1 MIRGFMRRHS
11 RRRLKPSAKHNSSPL
26 KGLLKTVLNPF
37 SGFAFYNSLGFEPQ
51 VNDASFVISCAVL
64 MFTLSACSLRM
75 DSSSVADT
83 SPTLPLP
90 TPVVIPNVTPTPPLD
105 SVTANVRRIF
115 AVSQVMGNR
124 PDVFSK
130 VGDSITVSENFL
142 IPIGEGKYQLGE
154 NYAYLQGVIDYY
166 SVTEARPG
174 QGNSFRNFSLAA
186 RTGWAAFQALDP
198 ANAYPGCAAGEE
210 PLRCEYRLVKPSVAL
225 IMFGT
230 NDIGYRTLEEYRAD
244 LDRVI
249 EVSLQMGVIPVL
261 STIPPRPNMLAKVE
275 AYNRV
280 VMDVAAAR
288 ELPVWDY
295 YGAMVGLPNY
305 GLTFDGVH
313 PSSPPR
319 RYDDAAIF
327 TQSYLQYGYVMRNLT
342 ALQTLHALREMIG
355 DGTF

>member
-1 MIRGFMRRHS
+1 MIWRFVHRQS
-11 RRRLKPSAKHNSSPL
+11 RRRLKPSAKRNTSPL
-26 KGLLKTVLNPF
+26 KGLLGTILNPF
-37 SGFAFYNSLGFEPQ
+37 SGFAFYSSLGFKPQ
-51 VNDASFVISCAVL
+51 VTHVFVWVVIL
-64 MFTLSACSLRM
+64 LTMTACSLRV
-75 DSSSVADT
+75 DSSTSVVDS

-142 IPIGEGKYQLGE
+142 IPIGEGRYDLGDD
-154 NYAYLQGVIDYY
+154 YAYLQGVIDYY

-198 ANAYPGCAAGEE
+198 ANAYPGCAAGEA

-275 AYNRV
+275 SYNRV
-280 VMDVAAAR
+280 VMEVAAAR

-295 YGAMVGLPNY
+295 YGAMRGLPNY

-313 PSSPPR
+313 PSSPSS
-319 RYDDAAIF
+319 RYNDAATF

-355 DGTF
+355 DGTY